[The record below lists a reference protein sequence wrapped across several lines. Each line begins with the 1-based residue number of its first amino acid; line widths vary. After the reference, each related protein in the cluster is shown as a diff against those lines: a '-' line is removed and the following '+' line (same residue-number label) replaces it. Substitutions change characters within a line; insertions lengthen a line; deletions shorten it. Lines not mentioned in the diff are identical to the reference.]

1 MSIYNFSKDVF
12 CRINNENETFDAS
25 IMLLPAGEISKLR
38 FKVYKK
44 GPVSGSV
51 VVKIFPNNS
60 SVAIATSAPV
70 ALSSIQDNFFGFIS
84 FDFNRENISNGYY
97 RIEVSVSGYNGSSS
111 GDFMSFIYDYPVGIY
126 SDDLGGP
133 LTNPLAIEVFYYK

>member
-1 MSIYNFSKDVF
+1 MSIYNFSKDIF
-12 CRINNENETFDAS
+12 CRISNEDEIFDAS
-25 IMLLPAGEISKLR
+25 LMLLPVGEISNLR

-60 SVAIATSAPV
+60 NVAIATSAPV
-70 ALSSIQDNFFGFIS
+70 ALSSIQDNFLGFIL

-97 RIEVSVSGYNGSSS
+97 RIEVNVSGYNGNSS
-111 GDFMSFIYDYPVGIY
+111 GNFMSFLYDYPIGIY

-133 LTNPLAIEVFYYK
+133 LANPLAIEVFYYR